1 MKQKIVIEGIKSKYA
16 AAHVHL
22 PIIEALNVMN
32 QEEQAVFEFV
42 GAAETAGNVAIT
54 RAYNK
59 DTDTVTID
67 RVWTDAGWTEYQT
80 HSANTATVKAAM
92 EAAGYTVTITETA

>member
-1 MKQKIVIEGIKSKYA
+1 MNQTIVISGIKSKYA
-16 AAHVHL
+16 AAHFHL
-22 PIIEALNVMN
+22 PMIEVLNVMN

-42 GAAETAGNVAIT
+42 GAAETAGNVAVTRTYDKDADTIT
-54 RAYNK
+54 IA
-59 DTDTVTID
+59 

-80 HSANTATVKAAM
+80 HSTNSAAVKSAM